1 VRLRRSLERVGDRL
15 EARQVGPAQPMP
27 ASKRGVSADS
37 VAEVTSAD
45 SNPDTI
51 CCMTCG
57 GTDGGDA
64 G

>member
-1 VRLRRSLERVGDRL
+1 
-15 EARQVGPAQPMP
+15 MP
-27 ASKRGVSADS
+27 VSKRSINADR

-45 SNPDTI
+45 LHPDAI
-51 CCMTCG
+51 CCMTCR